1 MIRAKQI
8 GSIKCPKCKQE
19 VVRGQDQNGEWQLFD
34 PETREIHICKPKKPQ
49 DPAPEFVKGS
59 QIPRE
64 EEESRGSLTPTPP
77 DWIRDWQQSLSSF
90 WAVSILLAGFLI
102 PSFSN
107 LKIPR
112 RRYTVSSGTLKYPF
126 GRSVITGSPSG
137 AEPLDNISSSVI
149 ITPSPY
155 YHYNQKYDH
164 NSDKPDIADKP
175 GNRWQR
181 RDHNCP
187 CR

>member
-64 EEESRGSLTPTPP
+64 EDESRGSLAPTPP
-77 DWIRDWQQSLSSF
+77 EVSGWVQADEKGGVVLFSGMGNQNASTIILSE
-90 WAVSILLAGFLI
+90 LL
-102 PSFSN
+102 
-107 LKIPR
+107 
-112 RRYTVSSGTLKYPF
+112 PF
-126 GRSVITGSPSG
+126 VRFKV
-137 AEPLDNISSSVI
+137 NIVNKSKEV
-149 ITPSPY
+149 
-155 YHYNQKYDH
+155 D
-164 NSDKPDIADKP
+164 
-175 GNRWQR
+175 
-181 RDHNCP
+181 
-187 CR
+187 